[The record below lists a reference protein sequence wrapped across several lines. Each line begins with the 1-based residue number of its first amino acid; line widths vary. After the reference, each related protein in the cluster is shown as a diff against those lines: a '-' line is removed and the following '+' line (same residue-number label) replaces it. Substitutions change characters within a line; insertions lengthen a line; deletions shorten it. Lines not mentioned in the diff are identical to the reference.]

1 MIGNLARR
9 AVELAVLF
17 LAAVTF
23 FLVPFGR
30 RTLFQHLRAVM
41 STEPA
46 EEMKREV
53 EAKGRM
59 IASELEG
66 QAKTTLAPAS
76 SPATSSAPNAPR
88 VAPPGNGK

>member
-9 AVELAVLF
+9 AVELAILF

-23 FLVPFGR
+23 FVVPFGR

-41 STEPA
+41 TTEPA

-53 EAKGRM
+53 EAKGRQ

-66 QAKTTLAPAS
+66 EARKKLAPEGS
-76 SPATSSAPNAPR
+76 SSSTANAPR
-88 VAPPGNGK
+88 VAPPAAGK